1 MRPIK
6 RRQPACSPHDI
17 RASLCCWAF
26 LISGRLTGA
35 SGVLQFGINA
45 TCLAGISTPSRPKS
59 ACMLAPCE
67 VPVYIPDLII
77 LAAAYV
83 ESKIA

>member
-45 TCLAGISTPSRPKS
+45 TCLAGVGNPFASQLCLHIGTVARSLFESRT
-59 ACMLAPCE
+59 
-67 VPVYIPDLII
+67 
-77 LAAAYV
+77 
-83 ESKIA
+83 